1 MSVPLV
7 LALGVTVVALVAAQG
22 PTSLQ
27 RTVVVALINI
37 VLVIG
42 LYVFV
47 GNSGVYSFGHLGFA
61 AIGAYAAG
69 ILVMPA
75 ARKAQLLADAP
86 DPVRSLTV
94 APTVAVLIGGVLA
107 AVVAVILAVPLSRI
121 DGLSAGL
128 ATVSLL
134 ISVSVVAANWDS
146 VTRGQKGLSAIPSS
160 TTVATALA
168 WVAVTIV
175 SAWCY
180 QRSSFGKRLRASK
193 DDPVAAASAGI
204 SVPLQRGIAFVISA
218 FFTGV
223 GGALFA
229 LLLGSVT
236 PDVFY
241 LDYTFLILTMLV
253 IGGADSL
260 TGAVLG
266 ATVVSVL
273 SEILR
278 RVEAGDVLGLVRI
291 EPRPGMQNVILG
303 LLLVVMLLRRPSGIT
318 GGREIRLPWAP
329 GAHRARAPSAPATI
343 SAGGGPTG
351 EAAP

>member
-7 LALGVTVVALVAAQG
+7 LVLGVGAVALVAAQG

-27 RTVVVALINI
+27 RTVVVALINL

-69 ILVMPA
+69 VLVMPA

-86 DPVRSLTV
+86 EPIRTLTV
-94 APTVAVLIGGVLA
+94 APTVAVLAGGLLA
-107 AVVAVILAVPLSRI
+107 AVVAVVLAVPLSRI

-146 VTRGQKGLSAIPSS
+146 ITRGRKGLSAIPSS
-160 TTVATALA
+160 TTLPTALA
-168 WVAVTIV
+168 WAAVAIV
-175 SAWCY
+175 AAWCY

-229 LLLGSVT
+229 LFLGSVT

-241 LDYTFLILTMLV
+241 LNYTFLILTMLV

-278 RVEAGDVLGLVRI
+278 RAEAGDVLGLIQVD
-291 EPRPGMQNVILG
+291 PRPGMQNVVLG

-318 GGREIRLPWAP
+318 GGREIRLPWAHRRHGVGVASP
-329 GAHRARAPSAPATI
+329 PADVTSGDAAGAARP
-343 SAGGGPTG
+343 
-351 EAAP
+351 